1 MAYDRW
7 LTLLPHMT
15 INTTGG
21 KKPPLKF
28 VSFDK
33 YYKSLKQPEV
43 KKGLSTK
50 SAEEILEQVR
60 KVVDY
65 NYGQHIIE

>member
-28 VSFDK
+28 QPFDK
-33 YYKSLKQPEV
+33 YYKALSKPQIKQ
-43 KKGLSTK
+43 GLSTK
-50 SAEEILEQVR
+50 SAEEIIETID
-60 KVVDY
+60 KVVKY